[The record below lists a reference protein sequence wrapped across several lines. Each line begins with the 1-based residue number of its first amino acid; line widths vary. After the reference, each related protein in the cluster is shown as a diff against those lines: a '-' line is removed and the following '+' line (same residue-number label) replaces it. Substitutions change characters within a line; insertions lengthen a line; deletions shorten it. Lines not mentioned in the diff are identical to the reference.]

1 MLDSIDLRIAP
12 GEFVAIIGQN
22 GSGKTTLAKHLVGL
36 LRPTAG
42 TVLLEGRDRATM
54 RPAETAAE
62 VGYVFQ
68 NPDHQIFAATVE
80 DEVAFGPRNFDLAP
94 AEIQRRCDEVLRAVG
109 LQDARALDPFLLS
122 KGERQ
127 RLAVASVLALRPRLL
142 ILDEP
147 TTGLDYREQR
157 RMMALVTELNR
168 DGIAIVMI
176 THTPWLVAEYARRV
190 VLIRHGRKLY
200 DGGVREFFAQRRAAR
215 VFLVSRA
222 RGDRAFAPLRH
233 RRARARRTR
242 RLACGAALMPIFL
255 YIERATFIHRL
266 HPTVKVFAL
275 FVMFW
280 SVYWVDHPL
289 ALLPLGLVMLALAQ
303 FTGAWPNFYR
313 LRWLFILVILSTT
326 LAWMVF
332 YRKGPA
338 LINLPLIHLSRASLV
353 FGLGRGLKLAEL
365 LATSVLFLST
375 TKVEEFTAGLARL
388 GVPYRVGFAITLA
401 FRLVP
406 LFIDSALTVLQA
418 QNLRGYDF
426 NRGGPLERV
435 KRYVPV
441 LIPVFMGALRKAN
454 AMAMALEARGFG
466 MSRQPT
472 RASSTTRFSRATWRR
487 PWRYLCWAPCTS

>member
-1 MLDSIDLRIAP
+1 
-12 GEFVAIIGQN
+12 
-22 GSGKTTLAKHLVGL
+22 
-36 LRPTAG
+36 
-42 TVLLEGRDRATM
+42 
-54 RPAETAAE
+54 
-62 VGYVFQ
+62 
-68 NPDHQIFAATVE
+68 
-80 DEVAFGPRNFDLAP
+80 
-94 AEIQRRCDEVLRAVG
+94 
-109 LQDARALDPFLLS
+109 
-122 KGERQ
+122 
-127 RLAVASVLALRPRLL
+127 
-142 ILDEP
+142 
-147 TTGLDYREQR
+147 
-157 RMMALVTELNR
+157 
-168 DGIAIVMI
+168 
-176 THTPWLVAEYARRV
+176 
-190 VLIRHGRKLY
+190 
-200 DGGVREFFAQRRAAR
+200 
-215 VFLVSRA
+215 
-222 RGDRAFAPLRH
+222 
-233 RRARARRTR
+233 
-242 RLACGAALMPIFL
+242 MPIFL

-289 ALLPLGLVMLALAQ
+289 ALLPLGVVMLALAE

-406 LFIDSALTVLQA
+406 LFIDSALTVVQA

-454 AMAMALEARGFG
+454 SMAMALEARGFG

-472 RASSTTRFSRATWRR
+472 SFIDYPVEASDIAATVALFALGAVYFMIYYTGYGAISLR
-487 PWRYLCWAPCTS
+487 

>member
-1 MLDSIDLRIAP
+1 M
-12 GEFVAIIGQN
+12 
-22 GSGKTTLAKHLVGL
+22 
-36 LRPTAG
+36 
-42 TVLLEGRDRATM
+42 
-54 RPAETAAE
+54 
-62 VGYVFQ
+62 
-68 NPDHQIFAATVE
+68 
-80 DEVAFGPRNFDLAP
+80 
-94 AEIQRRCDEVLRAVG
+94 
-109 LQDARALDPFLLS
+109 
-122 KGERQ
+122 
-127 RLAVASVLALRPRLL
+127 ASS
-142 ILDEP
+142 E
-147 TTGLDYREQR
+147 
-157 RMMALVTELNR
+157 
-168 DGIAIVMI
+168 
-176 THTPWLVAEYARRV
+176 
-190 VLIRHGRKLY
+190 
-200 DGGVREFFAQRRAAR
+200 
-215 VFLVSRA
+215 
-222 RGDRAFAPLRH
+222 
-233 RRARARRTR
+233 
-242 RLACGAALMPIFL
+242 ALMPIFL

-289 ALLPLGLVMLALAQ
+289 ALLPLGLVMLALAE

-313 LRWLFILVILSTT
+313 LRWLFILVILTTT

-332 YRKGPA
+332 YRQGPA

-388 GVPYRVGFAITLA
+388 GVPYRVGFAITLS

-406 LFIDSALTVLQA
+406 LFVDSALTVVQA

-454 AMAMALEARGFG
+454 SMAMALEARGFG

-472 RASSTTRFSRATWRR
+472 SFIDYPVESSDLAATVALFALGALYFMIYYTGYGAIS
-487 PWRYLCWAPCTS
+487 PK